1 MKKRNPVHKR
11 FLSTKLNSAVK
22 HTRHYRQNLFTT
34 LIFGV
39 LLSGCLGLSSQVVDP
54 MMSTPSEL
62 TFDQH
67 EVSTGIAKHQT
78 VLTGFL
84 LGNTI
89 AELVVVS
96 IDENNNRHLHIY
108 VFWDKS
114 WMQKHY
120 IRLTPD
126 VLLIDVANIDGR
138 DRLITVK
145 HDKLNWFDPESATE
159 HVLVTVPSMVSPPN
173 DNTPHVDIS
182 HDVNGDARDDLV
194 IPDSDGFWVFVQL
207 RDGTFADPVKLAPE
221 TEKDRI
227 YDADEYRYTPWN
239 KSRIHEMDY
248 NRDGRNDLVFWNS
261 DRFEVHH
268 QDEHG
273 LFTSASTTFTTRV
286 AFDSDDLASLAA
298 PHGVR
303 HRLRDHNP
311 TGNLTGRVLHSLTDM
326 NGDGIADLVIF
337 SLLGGS
343 LWHMHSSYEVHYGTP
358 TLDGGTEFSPN
369 ISTAIHS
376 DGIPFG
382 IGQYDFDGD
391 QQVDIMFTTL
401 KLGVFRVI
409 GILVDGILTGSVS
422 RDLEIYRLKG
432 GTYFDKPNA
441 TRKIEVY
448 PGNESG
454 KKAATFPSLLIGD
467 VNGDKR
473 LDLLVQKGRKELRV
487 FLGVPGPNLFNR
499 KPKNVAVTV
508 PNNEKHTWLVDL
520 NKDDKQDIFM
530 YHPSETDV
538 HRVTLLIAQ

>member
-1 MKKRNPVHKR
+1 MKKRNPAHKR
-11 FLSTKLNSAVK
+11 FLSTKLNLVVK
-22 HTRHYRQNLFTT
+22 HTTHYRRSLFTI

-39 LLSGCLGLSSQVVDP
+39 LLSGCSGLLAKDVV
-54 MMSTPSEL
+54 SGQHATTEL
-62 TFDQH
+62 TFEQR
-67 EVSTGIAKHQT
+67 EVGIGTAKHQT

-84 LGNTI
+84 LGNTM
-89 AELVVVS
+89 AELAVVS
-96 IDENNNRHLHIY
+96 IDENNDRHLHIY
-108 VFWDKS
+108 VFCDKS
-114 WMQKHY
+114 WMPKYY

-145 HDKLNWFDPESATE
+145 HDKLNWFDLESATE
-159 HVLVTVPSMVSPPN
+159 HVLVTVPSMVPPPN
-173 DNTPHVDIS
+173 DNIPHVDIS

-194 IPDSDGFWVFVQL
+194 VPDSDGFWVFVQL
-207 RDGTFADPVKLAPE
+207 RNSTFADPVKLGPD
-221 TEKDRI
+221 TKKDRI
-227 YDADEYRYTPWN
+227 YGVDEYRYTPWN
-239 KSRIHEMDY
+239 QSRIHEMDY
-248 NRDGRNDLVFWNS
+248 NQDGRNDLVFWNI
-261 DRFEVHH
+261 DHFEVHH

-273 LFTSASTTFTTRV
+273 LFASVATTFTTSV

-303 HRLRDHNP
+303 HRRRDHNP

-358 TLDGGTEFSPN
+358 TRDGGTEFSQD

-382 IGQYDFDGD
+382 IGQYDFDRDG
-391 QQVDIMFTTL
+391 QVDIMFTTL

-422 RDLEIYRLKG
+422 RDLKIYRMKG
-432 GTYFDKPNA
+432 GIYSDKPNA

-448 PGNESG
+448 PGKESG

-473 LDLLVQKGRKELRV
+473 LDLLMQKGQKELRV
-487 FLGVPGPNLFNR
+487 FTGVPRQRLFAR
-499 KPKNVAVTV
+499 KLQKIMVNT

-520 NKDDKQDIFM
+520 NKDNKQDIFM
-530 YHPSETDV
+530 YHPSTTDS